1 MKVLNQSLNM
11 LFSLLR
17 IGLGISWFHEGLF
30 KLQAKF
36 DISGLVP
43 SVVNN
48 VDSPMWYKT
57 FMEHVVGSNVA
68 VFNVLIPWGELLVGL
83 GLIIGILTVPALI
96 AGIFMGINYWLADMI
111 YIYPVQLAVGFILV
125 LMHKQA
131 SYFGI
136 SNGLVGLK
144 RRRNRSKIGS
154 ANV

>member
-1 MKVLNQSLNM
+1 MKVLNQGLNI

-17 IGLGISWFHEGLF
+17 IGLGVSWFHEGLF

-36 DISGLVP
+36 DISCLVP

-48 VDSPMWYKT
+48 VDSPIWYKT

-68 VFNVLIPWGELLVGL
+68 VFNVLIPWGELLIGL
-83 GLIIGILTVPALI
+83 GLITGILTVPALI

-111 YIYPVQLAVGFILV
+111 YIYPLQLAVGFVLV

-136 SNGLVGLK
+136 YNGLVALK